1 MNLSSINPH
10 HTQKNDKDSFS
21 DKRKTKSDG
30 NLNLQEE
37 IKSSKMINMWKK
49 TKKTIVFF
57 LKVNW
62 LSEAKIIAIYYR
74 VYNREQ

>member
-49 TKKTIVFF
+49 QKR
-57 LKVNW
+57 L
-62 LSEAKIIAIYYR
+62 
-74 VYNREQ
+74 